1 MKKLSKKEAQEIVQE
16 FFDNSQRIE
25 PSQVK
30 KMKTLAM
37 THRIRLGEYRKKF
50 CKKCYVD
57 LTLGTVKILGKNKKV
72 VCGVCRTINKWI
84 IKKD

>member
-37 THRIRLGEYRKKF
+37 AHRIRLGEYRKKF
-50 CKKCYVD
+50 CKKCYVN
-57 LTLGTVKILGKNKKV
+57 LTLGTVRISKSSKQVI
-72 VCGVCRTINKWI
+72 CGVCRTINKWI

>member
-16 FFDNSQRIE
+16 FFENQRIE
-25 PSQVK
+25 PSRVK
-30 KMKTLAM
+30 KIKTLAM
-37 THRIRLGEYRKKF
+37 NHRIRLGEYRKKF

-57 LTLGTVKILGKNKKV
+57 LTLGTVRLNKKHKQV
-72 VCGVCRTINKWI
+72 ICGVCGTVNKWI

>member
-1 MKKLSKKEAQEIVQE
+1 MKKLNRKDAQVIVQE

-57 LTLGTVKILGKNKKV
+57 LTLGTVRVNNGSKILT
-72 VCGVCRTINKWI
+72 CGVCGTINKWI